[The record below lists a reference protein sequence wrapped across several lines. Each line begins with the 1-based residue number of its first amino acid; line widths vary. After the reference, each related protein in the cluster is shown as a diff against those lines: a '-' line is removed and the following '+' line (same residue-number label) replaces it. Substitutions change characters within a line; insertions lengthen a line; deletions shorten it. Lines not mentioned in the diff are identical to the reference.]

1 MDIGMSISS
10 TVNELYLSNS
20 QMGVR
25 ELFDSGM
32 NVGRDII
39 GTIVKGKTSALL
51 GCASAMLLNALK
63 VLAGI
68 DDDVLLIAPEVIKP
82 IQELKIN
89 HLGNKNP
96 RLHTDETLIALS
108 ISAVNDEKAK
118 LALNQLSKL
127 KNCEMHS
134 SVMLAQVDENVL
146 KKLGIRLTC
155 SC

>member
-1 MDIGMSISS
+1 MGSEMCIRDRTGAPACA
-10 TVNELYLSNS
+10 VELPN
-20 QMGVR
+20 G
-25 ELFDSGM
+25 E
-32 NVGRDII
+32 
-39 GTIVKGKTSALL
+39 IVTGKTSELL
-51 GCASAMLLNALK
+51 GCSSAMLLNVLK
-63 VLAGI
+63 KLAGI
-68 DDDVLLIAPEVIKP
+68 DDSVLLISPEVIKP

-118 LALNQLSKL
+118 LALNQLSLL

-134 SVMLAQVDENVL
+134 SVVLSHVDENVL
-146 KKLGIRLTC
+146 KKLGVRLTC

>member
-1 MDIGMSISS
+1 MFFLSHLRLSS
-10 TVNELYLSNS
+10 
-20 QMGVR
+20 R
-25 ELFDSGM
+25 F
-32 NVGRDII
+32 RR
-39 GTIVKGKTSALL
+39 
-51 GCASAMLLNALK
+51 
-63 VLAGI
+63 
-68 DDDVLLIAPEVIKP
+68 
-82 IQELKIN
+82 LKIN

-118 LALNQLSKL
+118 LALNQISKL